1 MAASATLNVRL
12 PEPLKNHGTQ
22 VLEREGLGPSE
33 AIRALYEYMEREQSV
48 PECIKQADKQDK
60 YAARRNLLREF
71 AGCAS
76 DNPLPENWTM
86 KDIKDRRLARLI
98 GADAQ

>member
-12 PEPLKNHGTQ
+12 PEPLKIHGTQ

-48 PECIKQADKQDK
+48 PECIKQTDTQDK
-60 YAARRNLLREF
+60 YAARRKLIREF
-71 AGCAS
+71 AGCTS
-76 DNPLPENWTM
+76 DNSLPENWTM
-86 KDIKDRRLARLI
+86 QDIKDRRLARLI
-98 GADAQ
+98 GADQQ

>member
-48 PECIKQADKQDK
+48 PECIKQTDTQDK
-60 YAARRNLLREF
+60 YATRRELLREF

-76 DNPLPENWTM
+76 SNSLPENWTM
-86 KDIKDRRLARLI
+86 KDIKDRRLARLL
-98 GADAQ
+98 GTDAQ

>member
-48 PECIKQADKQDK
+48 PECIKQTDTQDK
-60 YAARRNLLREF
+60 YATRRELLREF

-76 DNPLPENWTM
+76 GNSLPENWTM
-86 KDIKDRRLARLI
+86 KDIKDRRLARII
-98 GADAQ
+98 GADQQ